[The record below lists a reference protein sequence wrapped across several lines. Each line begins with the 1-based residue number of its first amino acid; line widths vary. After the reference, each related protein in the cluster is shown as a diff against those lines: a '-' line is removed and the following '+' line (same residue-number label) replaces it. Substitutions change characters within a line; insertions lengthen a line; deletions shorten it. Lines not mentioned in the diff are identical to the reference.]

1 MDLLALARERV
12 APSGAATLERYLELL
27 GRADGR
33 VELGHLA
40 GAVTIGETYFFR
52 NAAQLAAFAEV
63 MLPERLAAH
72 AEELQLLSA
81 GCSTGEEPYT
91 LAILCRERLRRLAP
105 GRRAAITAVDVSA
118 ASLERARRAVYSDW
132 ALRQVEPEVRAREF
146 RRVEREWH
154 LGPGPRELV
163 TFEARNLVAEEPDL
177 WRPGR
182 FDVVFFRNVGMYF
195 APGVLRD
202 VVARIARALRPGGFL
217 VLGDAET
224 LRGVSTDFDL
234 CHTHD
239 AFYYRR
245 RASTREL
252 PRPAP
257 APTPPG
263 GVPRALAD
271 PPAPD
276 EAWVDSIRG
285 AHERIQALAER
296 PRAAGAAPAPWDLA
310 PVLEL
315 VRQDRLQEAHAALDA
330 LPAPARLDR
339 DVRLL
344 RAVVLTNRGLLA
356 EAEAECVALLADDG
370 LHAGARYLRALCR
383 EHQGDLAGAAEE
395 DRAAA
400 HLDPTFAMPRLHL
413 ALLARRRGAI
423 AEAAR
428 DLAHAEDLLERE
440 EPARILLFGGGF
452 TRDALLAM
460 CRRR

>member
-1 MDLLALARERV
+1 
-12 APSGAATLERYLELL
+12 
-27 GRADGR
+27 
-33 VELGHLA
+33 
-40 GAVTIGETYFFR
+40 
-52 NAAQLAAFAEV
+52 
-63 MLPERLAAH
+63 MLPSRLAEH
-72 AEELQLLSA
+72 EDELQLLSA

-91 LAILCRERLRRLAP
+91 LALLCRERLR
-105 GRRAAITAVDVSA
+105 GRRVAITGVDVNA

-132 ALRQVEPEVRAREF
+132 SLRQVEPAAREREF

-154 LGPGPRELV
+154 LLPGPRGLV
-163 TFEARNLVAEEPDL
+163 SFEARNLADEEADL

-202 VVARIARALRPGGFL
+202 VVARIARSLRPGGFL

-234 CHTHD
+234 CHTHE

-252 PRPAP
+252 ARPALP
-257 APTPPG
+257 STPSQGAPRVERPDQPP
-263 GVPRALAD
+263 VEAPD
-271 PPAPD
+271 EAPD
-276 EAWVDSIRG
+276 EAWVDSIRR
-285 AHERIQALAER
+285 AHERIQALSER
-296 PRAAGAAPAPWDLA
+296 PRPHAQPAAWDLA
-310 PVLEL
+310 PALEL
-315 VRQDRLQEAHAALDA
+315 LRQDRLQEAHAALDA
-330 LPAPARLDR
+330 LPAEARLDR

-344 RAVVLTNRGLLA
+344 RAVVLTNRGLVA
-356 EAEAECVALLADDG
+356 EAEEVCDALLADDG
-370 LHAGARYLRALCR
+370 LNAGAHYLRALCR
-383 EHQGDLAGAAEE
+383 EHRGDLAGAAEE

-413 ALLARRRGAI
+413 ALLARRQGAT
-423 AEAAR
+423 ADVAR

-452 TRDALLAM
+452 TRDALLAI